1 MWTVDLDISTILFY
15 LIVGTIVGLLGKFLA
30 PGNKD
35 NIPFWL
41 VIVCGIGG
49 MLLGDVIYRAFGGD
63 GSRGLDWT
71 QGLVTVLTAMVLV
84 IVAAV
89 ATGRTKAKV

>member
-1 MWTVDLDISTILFY
+1 VTIGTIVFY
-15 LIVGTIVGLLGKFLA
+15 LIVGTIVGLLGKFFA
-30 PGNKD
+30 PGDKD

-71 QGLVTVLTAMVLV
+71 QGLVTVLTAMALV
-84 IVAAV
+84 IVASM
-89 ATGRTKAKV
+89 ATGRTKKV

>member
-1 MWTVDLDISTILFY
+1 VWTVEIGTILFY

-30 PGNKD
+30 PGDKD

-49 MLLGDVIYRAFGGD
+49 MLLGDVVYRAFGGD
-63 GSRGLDWT
+63 GSGGLDWT
-71 QGLVTVLTAMVLV
+71 QGLVTVLTAMLLV
-84 IVAAV
+84 IVASM
-89 ATGRTKAKV
+89 ATGRAKKA